1 MKILIYSTWTFVKRL
16 IWSHIRPSSAS
27 FTALV
32 SVVTCYIG
40 LVNICPTAP
49 RGSRSIPRNLIF
61 SEVRSGVP
69 QGSVLDAILFSVF
82 VNGIFYN
89 MNASCGSLFADD
101 EKIFAKVNTGEDG
114 KKLQDKIKADLWATS
129 EHMQFNGEKCAV
141 MHCGKKNP
149 RCEYTLGG

>member
-1 MKILIYSTWTFVKRL
+1 M
-16 IWSHIRPSSAS
+16 
-27 FTALV
+27 
-32 SVVTCYIG
+32 
-40 LVNICPTAP
+40 
-49 RGSRSIPRNLIF
+49 
-61 SEVRSGVP
+61 
-69 QGSVLDAILFSVF
+69 VF
-82 VNGIFYN
+82 FYN

-101 EKIFAKVNTGEDG
+101 AKIFAKVNTGEDG